1 LILDDWTNDRVHQE
15 SVLAYGECV
24 AVAKWT
30 LYHWPNDTAENWE
43 PVGEAVD
50 TDTWHGAV
58 RRIGPITPGRYLIR
72 NESAPNAGQYFL
84 LEPDKTI
91 VPVDAF

>member
-1 LILDDWTNDRVHQE
+1 
-15 SVLAYGECV
+15 V
-24 AVAKWT
+24 AAARRT
-30 LYHWPNDTAENWE
+30 LYHWPEDTVENLE
-43 PVGEAVD
+43 QVGGAVES
-50 TDTWHGAV
+50 DTWRGAV

-72 NESAPNAGQYFL
+72 NESAPNGGQCFL

>member
-1 LILDDWTNDRVHQE
+1 MGAGR
-15 SVLAYGECV
+15 GG
-24 AVAKWT
+24 AV
-30 LYHWPNDTAENWE
+30 E
-43 PVGEAVD
+43 
-50 TDTWHGAV
+50 TDTWRGAV

-72 NESAPNAGQYFL
+72 NESAPNGGQYFL